1 MNPIFTSSKTD
12 EWTTPDWLY
21 KQLDDEFHFEVDAA
35 ATIENAKCNIVLSYI
50 DASRNAL
57 TIDWYTLID
66 GVGIPIKSIFCNP
79 PYNKLEDWIK
89 HGYDASLHGC
99 TVVYLL
105 PTTKTDQPFW
115 HNIVIPHA
123 SEIRFI
129 RGRVKFGGAPNSA
142 PFPSVVVVFKP
153 KVEDW
158 KISSMRKEH
167 VTDTE

>member
-21 KQLDDEFHFEVDAA
+21 KQLDDEFHFEADMA
-35 ATIENAKCNIVLSYI
+35 ATKENTKCNIYFSKEVGVSALKTDWWNYNATVL
-50 DASRNAL
+50 
-57 TIDWYTLID
+57 W
-66 GVGIPIKSIFCNP
+66 CNP
-79 PYNKLEDWIK
+79 PYNNLEGWIK

-115 HNIVIPHA
+115 HDIIIPYA

-129 RGRVKFGGAPNSA
+129 RGRVKFGGSLNSA

-153 KVEDW
+153 QTKDW
-158 KISSMRKEH
+158 KITSMRKEH
-167 VTDTE
+167 AV